1 MPAERSSGSAAMR
14 APVTSSRVESQAS
27 RISEAGSMCR
37 KKLPVVGFEAVAGEA
52 PNPVGWFFFF
62 FFVPSTV
69 GVREVV
75 GIACSGFVLLLSERH
90 SQVCARAACVL

>member
-1 MPAERSSGSAAMR
+1 MR

-52 PNPVGWFFFF
+52 PNPVGWFFF
-62 FFVPSTV
+62 VPPTV
-69 GVREVV
+69 GVREVI
-75 GIACSGFVLLLSERH
+75 GIACSGFVLLSSEWH
-90 SQVCARAACVL
+90 SQVCARAACLL